1 MKSSTIWGLLFIII
15 GVILLLITYSIIP
28 IEIFAGLG
36 ESWPLFIVAIFIVIG
51 TAILLF
57 SRSESKI
64 EEVKK

>member
-1 MKSSTIWGLLFIII
+1 MRSSTIWGLVFIGIAIII
-15 GVILLLITYSIIP
+15 LLITYSVIP

-36 ESWPLFIVAIFIVIG
+36 EAWPLIIVLIFLIIG
-51 TAILLF
+51 ASILIF